1 MPSQKLVVT
10 NKFGLHARPAA
21 ALAMLSSKYRSRITL
36 HKDNKVANGKSIL
49 EILTLAAPAGSTI
62 ILTAEGEDA
71 PQVMNDLPSLAD
83 AGFQLL

>member
-1 MPSQKLVVT
+1 MPSQKLIVT

-21 ALAMLSSKYRSRITL
+21 ALAKLSSKYRSRITL

-71 PQVMNDLPSLAD
+71 PQVMNDLTSLAD